1 MSLLAAGLV
10 NAFVSG
16 RREAYDK
23 EAKLLAAQDKV
34 NQSASDERLKTKFD
48 KAVKKYDRMEAENEI
63 SSQTG
68 VTEAFSQWH
77 LSGSK
82 NAGISFEN
90 FSKQDRTNS
99 KMHGLHKLGERPNL
113 EYLDATDYRAPQR
126 SFFKTLT
133 YGNEENYTGGSMAQ
147 DESGKYGLS
156 DVRTGSKDLTA
167 DQMTN
172 LKKDRLTRVAS
183 SSELDVQK
191 KQKYFLT
198 NYQDAEMFPELVGA
212 PKGMLKRISFDV
224 ANKTISLNREGI
236 QVDIFQ
242 ETLNS
247 LRKHL
252 ELAKGN
258 PTPEIPAPGE
268 VDLTDTSVPS
278 AERIAEKK
286 ASDKKQ
292 KDAEALET
300 QLAKEERA
308 RVDKQAAEAR
318 AEKRR
323 LVKEEEKI
331 AQSTPSKVTTTD
343 IGLAGNVLSNSTY
356 SVGDEQFSFLD
367 ELSKDEKNSME
378 TDLAGNVN
386 VIINQT
392 RMGQTQ
398 AYELATAIAKTGLTH
413 KGHNVLTDVFS
424 DEFSYKS
431 PTLQW
436 KDVYDTY
443 NSLKQ
448 NNPNLTYDTVVQTI
462 TNMKNKK

>member
-1 MSLLAAGLV
+1 
-10 NAFVSG
+10 
-16 RREAYDK
+16 
-23 EAKLLAAQDKV
+23 
-34 NQSASDERLKTKFD
+34 
-48 KAVKKYDRMEAENEI
+48 
-63 SSQTG
+63 
-68 VTEAFSQWH
+68 
-77 LSGSK
+77 
-82 NAGISFEN
+82 
-90 FSKQDRTNS
+90 
-99 KMHGLHKLGERPNL
+99 
-113 EYLDATDYRAPQR
+113 
-126 SFFKTLT
+126 
-133 YGNEENYTGGSMAQ
+133 
-147 DESGKYGLS
+147 
-156 DVRTGSKDLTA
+156 
-167 DQMTN
+167 MTN
-172 LKKDRLTRVAS
+172 LQKDRLNRVAS
-183 SSELDVQK
+183 SNELDVQK

-198 NYQDAEMFPELVGA
+198 SYQDAEMFPELVGA

-252 ELAKGN
+252 ELAKVKT
-258 PTPEIPAPGE
+258 TPEIPVTGE

-278 AERIAEKK
+278 AERISQKEAD
-286 ASDKKQ
+286 DKKQ
-292 KDAEALET
+292 KDADALKI
-300 QLAKEERA
+300 QLAKEA
-308 RVDKQAAEAR
+308 RRKQEKLNEEAR
-318 AEKRR
+318 AEERR
-323 LVKEEEKI
+323 LAKEAEKI

-356 SVGDEQFSFLD
+356 SVGDEQFSFID
-367 ELSKDEKNSME
+367 ELSEEEKNSME

-392 RMGQTQ
+392 RMSQTQ

-413 KGHNVLTDVFS
+413 EGDNLVTDLFT